1 MSGDAGI
8 YFQGWIHKKNDNKFI
23 GDKWNKRWFVLY
35 EDGILAYYANQVL
48 EDKKNSVNLRG
59 SKLKVLPKE
68 HVNKKRPYCFELAT
82 KDRTFLLSCL
92 NKVDYRSWMY
102 WLSKGH
108 PDAPL
113 ERSGTFYNTVIE
125 KVLQEAEDKNRR
137 QSLTRRVSEAAQSL
151 FQRREQVVHS
161 ADEVKTDDQPVIQ
174 IFDGKRPEHE
184 SAEKGV
190 SSTSLPRMESV
201 VGRVSRPWIHLET
214 KENDATSLPPPESE
228 FAHKL
233 QEFVRENDQKM
244 EEVIDQLVRNLDEI
258 ESKQIE
264 T

>member
-1 MSGDAGI
+1 MSADAGI

-68 HVNKKRPYCFELAT
+68 HINKKRPYCFELAT

-92 NKVDYRSWMY
+92 NEKDYRSWMY

-125 KVLQEAEDKNRR
+125 KVLQEAEDKKRR

-151 FQRREQVVHS
+151 FQRREQVHS
-161 ADEVKTDDQPVIQ
+161 AEESKADDLPVIQ
-174 IFDGKRPEHE
+174 IFSEGKRAEHD
-184 SAEKGV
+184 SAEKGN
-190 SSTSLPRMESV
+190 SSPSLPRMESV

-214 KENDATSLPPPESE
+214 KENDAASLPPPESE
-228 FAHKL
+228 FAYKL
-233 QEFVRENDQKM
+233 QEFVIENEQKM
-244 EEVIDQLVRNLDEI
+244 EEVIDQLVRNLDKM
-258 ESKQIE
+258 ESKR
-264 T
+264 TNT